1 MGGSHTCYYKNSVT
15 VHGAGDDDD
24 DDDDDDNEDDDD
36 EDDNNDN
43 DDDAARQDG
52 GGVGPDPGH
61 SPLRLPPLLLHDPA
75 QSGH

>member
-1 MGGSHTCYYKNSVT
+1 MSRLWEQIRSYNSGT
-15 VHGAGDDDD
+15 SIHGDDHDD
-24 DDDDDDNEDDDD
+24 
-36 EDDNNDN
+36 DDNNDN

-75 QSGH
+75 QPGH